1 MSESGIFKAA
11 LSLPPDRRGA
21 YLDQVCGTDL
31 ELRHDV
37 DSLLRAHDES
47 STLVQGLSAR
57 HDRAGGN
64 AAISEKPGNAIGPYV
79 LIEQIGEG
87 GMGVVFRA
95 EQSSPVRRTAAVK
108 VIKPGMDSA
117 QFIARLEA
125 ERQALALMDH
135 PSIAKFL
142 DAGTTEF
149 GRPFVVMELV
159 DGIPITE
166 YCNRHRLTLTE
177 RLELFALVC
186 QAIQHAHQKGIIH
199 RDIKPTKR
207 ARRAQGRQARPQGD
221 RLWGGEG
228 H

>member
-1 MSESGIFKAA
+1 
-11 LSLPPDRRGA
+11 
-21 YLDQVCGTDL
+21 
-31 ELRHDV
+31 
-37 DSLLRAHDES
+37 
-47 STLVQGLSAR
+47 
-57 HDRAGGN
+57 
-64 AAISEKPGNAIGPYV
+64 
-79 LIEQIGEG
+79 LIQRIGEG

-95 EQSSPVRRTAAVK
+95 EQSSPVRRTAALK

-149 GRPFVVMELV
+149 RRPFLVMELV

-166 YCNRHRLTLTE
+166 YCNRNRLTLTE
-177 RLELFALVC
+177 RLELFVLVC

-199 RDIKPTKR
+199 RDIKPTNVLV
-207 ARRAQGRQARPQGD
+207 AD
-221 RLWGGEG
+221 RDGKPTPKVIDFGVAKAIDQRLTE
-228 H
+228 